1 MAFQEGILALQTPQA
16 RFVHF
21 ALRAGVQAEAVAAS
35 LQAVQAEV
43 DGQAVVLGLGAQT
56 CAVLGQ
62 PVPGLPAAP
71 VVEGS
76 LVALPAAPVALW
88 LWLRGEDRGKL
99 LHEERRLAALLAP
112 AFVPSQ
118 SVEGF
123 MHRKNRDLTGY
134 EDGTENPKGEEAV
147 AAAFVADGPLA
158 GSSFVA
164 IQQWQHDFAA
174 FAALGQPG
182 QDLAIGRRIADNE
195 EIEDAPETAHV
206 KRTEQEGFEPEAF
219 VLRRSMPWAEGG
231 QAGLMF
237 LAFGHST
244 EAFDVQMRRM
254 SGAEDGIV
262 DALFDFSQVL
272 GGAYAWCPAMHEG
285 KLDLRPVGL

>member
-43 DGQAVVLGLGAQT
+43 DGEAVVLGLGAQT
-56 CAVLGQ
+56 CVVLGQ
-62 PVPGLPAAP
+62 PVPGLPVAP

-88 LWLRGEDRGKL
+88 LWLRGEDRGEL

-285 KLDLRPVGL
+285 KLDLRPLGL